1 MVMIWHRIAHLWFWR
16 DVEAKKTRVSV
27 VVAALLVL
35 VDLLLKHSQSS
46 TEHATTIKFTTV
58 IIQMRVFHLP
68 NHHHRVSLFVNCL
81 LFRLLVHTLNQ
92 QMIVIIR
99 IQTLCR
105 KMMIL
110 CPFYEGS
117 PFPKAPSS
125 SSLAI
130 HFHSAQMF
138 QLNTF
143 IKLPPSTSS
152 RI

>member
-1 MVMIWHRIAHLWFWR
+1 MLMILHRIAHLRFWR

-35 VDLLLKHSQSS
+35 VDLLLKHSQSP
-46 TEHATTIKFTTV
+46 TEHATTIKITTV

-92 QMIVIIR
+92 QMVVIVR
-99 IQTLCR
+99 IETLCR

-138 QLNTF
+138 QFSTF

>member
-1 MVMIWHRIAHLWFWR
+1 MFVHLIWLPSWSVLQTSRPIRGLGDTGSSEVCRGIVSIFIVTMLMILHQITHLWFWR

-46 TEHATTIKFTTV
+46 TEHTTV

-99 IQTLCR
+99 IETLCR
-105 KMMIL
+105 KMMIFL
-110 CPFYEGS
+110 VSF
-117 PFPKAPSS
+117 
-125 SSLAI
+125 L
-130 HFHSAQMF
+130 
-138 QLNTF
+138 
-143 IKLPPSTSS
+143 
-152 RI
+152 